1 MIVKVSDQYSVWM
14 TFRTVAELLA
24 VWFRHWASSDPWR

>member
-1 MIVKVSDQYSVWM
+1 M
-14 TFRTVAELLA
+14 TFRTVAELHA